1 MKGSQTV
8 SNACMA
14 KYEDDEPIFALVGLS
29 LYATLINEL
38 WILDALVTYVPTR
51 SAFLALKSYIMELFL
66 MGNNNACKIIGISP
80 IQLKTNEKSIKT
92 LEDFWYVPNL
102 KSQSFNSL

>member
-29 LYATLINEL
+29 LYATLMNEL
-38 WILDALVTYVPTR
+38 WILDALVAYVPTR
-51 SAFLALKSYIMELFL
+51 SALKSYIMELFL

-80 IQLKTNEKSIKT
+80 IQLKTHDKSIKT

-102 KSQSFNSL
+102 KSQSFISL